1 MSSNIKVHL
10 CALYCNQPISRLV
23 FILRPTKKKGEAG
36 QYTRHKCIF
45 MSNTRKDILLR
56 KPEMV
61 EQLLDHET
69 EIQKLKKTVEAQ
81 GKIIQ
86 ALMSRQAKANYNLR
100 AELQSRALQVEDE
113 AYQRIVGIFKAYVL
127 TPADINGL
135 LDKVA
140 TQHKKEP
147 IHNLAGYIY
156 KACAKDFSDK
166 AKDLKG
172 GALV

>member
-1 MSSNIKVHL
+1 
-10 CALYCNQPISRLV
+10 LV
-23 FILRPTKKKGEAG
+23 FILGQPTRKGEAG
-36 QYTRHKCIF
+36 QHCKAQVG

-69 EIQKLKKTVEAQ
+69 EIQKLKRTVEAQ

-140 TQHKKEP
+140 TQNKKEP

-166 AKDLKG
+166 LKDLKG

>member
-1 MSSNIKVHL
+1 
-10 CALYCNQPISRLV
+10 
-23 FILRPTKKKGEAG
+23 
-36 QYTRHKCIF
+36 
-45 MSNTRKDILLR
+45 MSNTPKDILLR

-69 EIQKLKKTVEAQ
+69 EIQKLKRTVEAQ

-100 AELQSRALQVEDE
+100 AELQNRALNIDDE
-113 AYQRIVGIFKAYVL
+113 TYQRILGIFRNYTL

-166 AKDLKG
+166 VKELKG
-172 GALV
+172 GAPQ